1 MIQAAE
7 QLRSQVGLTRACAA
21 FGVARSSVY
30 AQRQPKRAAARP
42 SMPPANALQAAE
54 REHIWQTLTEPRFV
68 DQTPYEIVP
77 QLLDEGQRTVGFAL
91 WEQRPA
97 KPAHP
102 P

>member
-7 QLRSQVGLTRACAA
+7 TLRPQVGLVSACAA

-30 AQRQPKRAAARP
+30 AHRQPKMAAARR
-42 SMPPANALQAAE
+42 STPPANALQNAE

-77 QLLDEGQRTVGFAL
+77 QPLDEGHYRGSIRTF
-91 WEQRPA
+91 
-97 KPAHP
+97 
-102 P
+102 